1 MKRFLAISILAL
13 TLSACDKPSDNT
25 AATAPALNQ
34 CMKDTDC
41 KGERICESGQCV
53 NPSVP
58 QTLPVIPSPATAAPA
73 APTVAYE
80 ALIVSGDEA
89 GPFSVQH
96 TEMGTALTYLSRAG
110 VMNLMESIV
119 EYPDAT
125 GYVTIEKAYAFGPS
139 KYVLVISTGENGR
152 SCPATTY
159 ALSFDIKGEYVN
171 GSTEID
177 GCSELV
183 EAFADDNKLSIKK
196 EGETTVIYNAEV
208 K

>member
-1 MKRFLAISILAL
+1 MTRFFALAVLVLSLA
-13 TLSACDKPSDNT
+13 ACDKPSDNT

-53 NPSVP
+53 NPAAP
-58 QTLPVIPSPATAAPA
+58 QTLPVTPSPATAAPA

-89 GPFSVQH
+89 GPFTVQH

-110 VMNLMESIV
+110 VMNLMESVV
-119 EYPDAT
+119 EYPDET
-125 GYVTIEKAYAFGPS
+125 GYVAVEKAYAFGPN
-139 KYVLVISTGENGR
+139 KYVLIVSTGENGR

-159 ALSFDIKGEYVN
+159 ALSFDIQGEYVD

-183 EAFADDNKLSIKK
+183 EAFADGNKLSIKK
-196 EGETTVIYNAEV
+196 EGETTVIYNAEI